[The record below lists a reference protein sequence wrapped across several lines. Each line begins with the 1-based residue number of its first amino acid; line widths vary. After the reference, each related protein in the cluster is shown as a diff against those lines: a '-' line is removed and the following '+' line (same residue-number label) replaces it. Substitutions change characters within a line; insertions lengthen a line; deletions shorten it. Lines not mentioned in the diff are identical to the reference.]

1 MVTAAQSPAFPCR
14 GDNVKLFPAAVG
26 FRGPRRLRGRPELPA
41 QAHRWWEVP
50 PGTVL
55 AASWPPRA
63 RGRERGLTRV
73 PGQSEEARMP
83 PVQTS
88 RRPLRNRYPK
98 AAGGHGPPCSKA
110 RLPRRTPGVGTVT
123 PCLMDKC
130 EPRKSY

>member
-1 MVTAAQSPAFPCR
+1 
-14 GDNVKLFPAAVG
+14 
-26 FRGPRRLRGRPELPA
+26 
-41 QAHRWWEVP
+41 
-50 PGTVL
+50 
-55 AASWPPRA
+55 
-63 RGRERGLTRV
+63 
-73 PGQSEEARMP
+73 MP

-130 EPRKSY
+130 EPQKSY